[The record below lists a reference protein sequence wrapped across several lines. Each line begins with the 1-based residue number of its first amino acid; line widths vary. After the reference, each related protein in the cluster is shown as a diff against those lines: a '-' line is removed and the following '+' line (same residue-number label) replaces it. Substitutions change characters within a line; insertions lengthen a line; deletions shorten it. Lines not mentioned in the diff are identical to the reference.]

1 MKDILIEQNLHW
13 TGSRPTFVHRD
24 KLEKLVTYL
33 PLRQI
38 ITITGI
44 RRCGKSTL
52 AKLAINHLIDTGTDP
67 KNILYVNLEQPSFLE
82 VRHDPGYLQTI
93 YDTYLQMAD
102 PKGKTYVIFD
112 EVQFFEKTM
121 KKL

>member
-1 MKDILIEQNLHW
+1 MKNILIEQNLHW
-13 TGSRPTFVHRD
+13 TGNRPTFVHRD

-52 AKLAINHLIDTGTDP
+52 AKLAINHLIDTGTD
-67 KNILYVNLEQPSFLE
+67 Q
-82 VRHDPGYLQTI
+82 
-93 YDTYLQMAD
+93 
-102 PKGKTYVIFD
+102 KTFS
-112 EVQFFEKTM
+112 T
-121 KKL
+121 